1 MNLNITKTSIN
12 LNNKYQSCQLKS
24 KVLKINTK
32 NRSFYL
38 KEESDKNKLS
48 SMNSHNK
55 QRNWTSHIKI
65 LRPSQMQSEKKL
77 PKKIV
82 QKLNSLMNLE
92 SRYSINFLVSVFW
105 KIVRKNY
112 TNKLI
117 SQPSN
122 SKKLLIKFINFND
135 S

>member
-1 MNLNITKTSIN
+1 
-12 LNNKYQSCQLKS
+12 
-24 KVLKINTK
+24 
-32 NRSFYL
+32 
-38 KEESDKNKLS
+38 
-48 SMNSHNK
+48 
-55 QRNWTSHIKI
+55 
-65 LRPSQMQSEKKL
+65 MQSEKKL